1 MEFFLPPEPN
11 YYYRPKT
18 VEVEIL
24 SAGHEDLGGSNSI
37 ILVNGIDHSGIY
49 RGFHIVVLSGN
60 TGEFLGNRTI
70 DTSYWPGTSAKL
82 ITYISSIQ
90 NGSIVLIAINADAA
104 KLLTKQ
110 AEQAV
115 QSLGATTRLALV
127 QNKTVDSRF
136 RGSFAMVTRKGGAKP
151 SWFVEKSASRRKGPS
166 HIPKMS
172 IPLDWHY

>member
-1 MEFFLPPEPN
+1 MQI
-11 YYYRPKT
+11 
-18 VEVEIL
+18 EIL
-24 SAGHEDLGGSNSI
+24 SAGHEDPGGSNSI
-37 ILVNGIDHSGIY
+37 ILVNGIDHSGRY
-49 RGFHIVVLSGN
+49 KGFQIVVLSGK
-60 TGEFLGNRTI
+60 TGEFVRNATI
-70 DTSYWPGTSAKL
+70 DTSYFLGRSAKL

-90 NGSIVLIAINADAA
+90 NGSIVLIAVNADAA
-104 KLLTKQ
+104 KLLTTQ

-151 SWFVEKSASRRKGPS
+151 SWFVEKSADRGKGPS
-166 HIPKMS
+166 YIPKMN